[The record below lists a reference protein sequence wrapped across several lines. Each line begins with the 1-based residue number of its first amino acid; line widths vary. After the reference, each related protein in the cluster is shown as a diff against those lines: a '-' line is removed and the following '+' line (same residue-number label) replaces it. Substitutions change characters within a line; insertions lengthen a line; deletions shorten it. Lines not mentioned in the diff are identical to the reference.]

1 MTLPLSVEDKTW
13 LHQEEFWYQSYRG
26 TFFVYPVWAGPGNTG
41 QKRTST
47 KRQGNHVA
55 EERYRRR
62 GEDMRGC
69 REEIEL
75 MVKLRGGEVQVSV
88 YES

>member
-1 MTLPLSVEDKTW
+1 VWKTK
-13 LHQEEFWYQSYRG
+13 LGF
-26 TFFVYPVWAGPGNTG
+26 
-41 QKRTST
+41 T
-47 KRQGNHVA
+47 KRNSGTKVTEVPFLFTLFGLALGTQARRFQLRDVT

-62 GEDMRGC
+62 GGDMRGR

>member
-1 MTLPLSVEDKTW
+1 M
-13 LHQEEFWYQSYRG
+13 
-26 TFFVYPVWAGPGNTG
+26 
-41 QKRTST
+41 
-47 KRQGNHVA
+47 A

-62 GEDMRGC
+62 GEDMRGHG
-69 REEIEL
+69 EEIEL